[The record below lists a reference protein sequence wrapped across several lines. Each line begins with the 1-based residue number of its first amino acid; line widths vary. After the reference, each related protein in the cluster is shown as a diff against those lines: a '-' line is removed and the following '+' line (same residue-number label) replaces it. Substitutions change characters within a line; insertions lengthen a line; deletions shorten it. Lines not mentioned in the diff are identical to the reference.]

1 MFLLKYM
8 RNIRSKYAINAILCI
23 QASMGCF
30 EDPRQED
37 FNYLASED
45 SITIDACIAACAENN
60 YSYAA
65 VQVGAYGCIDAD
77 KKQI

>member
-1 MFLLKYM
+1 
-8 RNIRSKYAINAILCI
+8 
-23 QASMGCF
+23 MGCF

-65 VQVGAYGCIDAD
+65 AQVGAYGCIDAD